1 MITKELIKAEIDHIP
16 MKDVETVY
24 KLIRVFTLSTDDL
37 LKTAENRPRMMN
49 EQPER
54 RLGSL
59 RDSGEILG
67 DIITPIMDETQ
78 WEVCNA

>member
-1 MITKELIKAEIDHIP
+1 MITKELLKAEIDHIP

-24 KLIRVFTLSTDDL
+24 KLIRVFTLSTEDA
-37 LKTAENRPRMMN
+37 LKTAENRPRMTN

-54 RLGSL
+54 QLGSL

-78 WEVCNA
+78 W